1 MSPPTY
7 KPFAW
12 TPLTVATAYISRPPT
27 RYVIDEL
34 FEAGSLNV
42 VYGSPGSLKSLLLL
56 DACACVVAGV
66 PWLESGPG
74 STTGR
79 SFATEQG
86 AALYLDFD
94 NGMRRALDRL
104 EAVARHRQ
112 LGDTAPLYVVAMPS
126 PWLDLTKNN
135 PRDNHA
141 QMLAGYIQQYD
152 ARLVVLDNL
161 GVISGDADENAAD
174 MAQVMAALRWVAE
187 TTGAAL
193 VVIHHQRKGAVGG
206 KQRNGDSLRGHSSI
220 EASLDLALRV
230 ERNPDDLDLLSIEAT
245 KARGVTVEPFGA
257 RFAYKHKR
265 GTRDLETAC
274 FFGETPSNL
283 SPDQQARNAISEV
296 LSAQGALNQKNLVA
310 EVQAHLGSAKIGRNR
325 ILRNLDTL
333 VSRGLVAEQRGMVNN
348 EKLYVAVF
356 P

>member
-1 MSPPTY
+1 MSTPTY

-42 VYGSPGSLKSLLLL
+42 VYGAPGSLKSLLLL

-104 EAVARHRQ
+104 EAMARHRQ

-126 PWLDLTKNN
+126 PWLDLTKSN
-135 PRDNHA
+135 PRDNHRE
-141 QMLAGYIQQYD
+141 QLAGYVQQYD
-152 ARLVVLDNL
+152 AQLVVLDNL

-174 MAQVMAALRWVAE
+174 MAGVMAALRWVAE

-230 ERNPDDLDLLSIEAT
+230 ERDADDSNLLSVEAT
-245 KARGVTVEPFGA
+245 KARGVSVDPFGA
-257 RFAYKHKR
+257 RFSFNHKP
-265 GTRDLETAC
+265 TTHDLETAC

-283 SPDQQARNAISEV
+283 SPDQQARNAISDV
-296 LSAQGALNQKNLVA
+296 LSAQGALNQKTLVA
-310 EVQAHLGSAKIGRNR
+310 EVQAHLGSTKIGRDR
-325 ILRNLDTL
+325 ILRNLAIL
-333 VSRGLVAEQRGMVNN
+333 VSRGLVAEQQGALKNAKM
-348 EKLYVAVF
+348 YAVAL